1 VRAAPTRRRRYATL
15 GAVALAVLGFGCT
28 ESIVAPGRCPGLC
41 PSGRVQI
48 VDTTYTGLVVGD
60 SSFRGYV
67 NPSEGVFL
75 LLADRDS
82 LQSAGVA
89 LFSPRGSTWYPG
101 TNDTAVSAGKVD
113 SVRISLYVLD
123 RDTAVRN
130 VRVLVYRLPADV
142 DTGIT
147 LPDLQQYFVDSL
159 LVDSLPLD
167 SLLADSVSAGAVS
180 RRIRVG
186 GFDTIPETDTGVVA
200 LGFAVRAAS
209 PTTLSISSA
218 DDYVGTIVLSWYVHA
233 KAPRDT
239 VTHVF
244 TTLPAFDTFVYAPA
258 PQNADSA
265 LVAGGLPSAR
275 TILRFSGSLPPE
287 ATDSLG
293 LVRATLILTPTR
305 PASGRPGEVFRIAA
319 RGILRDNGAKSV
331 IFADT
336 SAGGTTVL
344 TVGDSSEI
352 HIEIGRL
359 LRVWGSSAGDS
370 LPRALMLLG
379 EPDGLGMGE
388 VSVSGHAAGAAAPRL
403 RITYVRPYA
412 FGVP

>member
-1 VRAAPTRRRRYATL
+1 MHATL
-15 GAVALAVLGFGCT
+15 GTVAVAALGFGCT
-28 ESIVAPGRCPGLC
+28 ESIVAPGHCPGLC
-41 PSGRVQI
+41 PSGQVQI
-48 VDTTYTGLVVGD
+48 VDTTFTGLVVGD

-67 NPSEGVFL
+67 NPSEGAFL
-75 LLADRDS
+75 LLADQDS

-89 LFSPRGSTWYPG
+89 RFGSRGSTWYPG
-101 TNDTAVSAGKVD
+101 VNDIAVSAGKVD
-113 SVRISLYVLD
+113 SVSISVYVRD
-123 RDTAVRN
+123 RDTTVRN
-130 VRVLVYRLPADV
+130 VRILVYRLPSDV

-147 LPDLQQYFVDSL
+147 LPELQRYFVDSL
-159 LVDSLPLD
+159 LVDSLRVD
-167 SLLADSVSAGAVS
+167 SLLGASVSTGIATKT
-180 RRIRVG
+180 IRAG
-186 GFDTIPETDTGVVA
+186 GFDTIPAADSGAVA

-209 PTTLSISSA
+209 RTSLSISST
-218 DDYVGTIVLSWYVHA
+218 DDYLGTTLLAWYVHA
-233 KAPRDT
+233 QAPRDT
-239 VTHVF
+239 VTHIF
-244 TTLPAFDTFVYAPA
+244 TTRPEFDTFVYAPA
-258 PQNADSA
+258 PRNADSA

-275 TILRFSGSLPPE
+275 TILRFSGSLPPA

-305 PASGRPGEVFRIAA
+305 PASGRPREVFRIAA

-336 SAGGTTVL
+336 SAGGTTQL
-344 TVGDSSEI
+344 TVGDSGEI
-352 HIEIGRL
+352 HIEIGRM

-388 VSVSGHAAGAAAPRL
+388 VSISGHAAGAAAPRL

>member
-1 VRAAPTRRRRYATL
+1 MRTVLTRRRVHATL
-15 GAVALAVLGFGCT
+15 GAVALAVMGFGCT
-28 ESIVAPGRCPGLC
+28 ENIAAPGRCPGLC

-48 VDTTYTGLVVGD
+48 VDTTYTGVVVGD

-67 NPSEGVFL
+67 NPSEGAFL
-75 LLADRDS
+75 LLADLDS

-89 LFSPRGSTWYPG
+89 RFGPRGSQWYPG
-101 TNDTAVSAGKVD
+101 VNDTAVSAGRVD
-113 SVRISLYVLD
+113 SVALSVYVRD
-123 RDTAVRN
+123 RDTTVRN
-130 VRVLVYRLPADV
+130 VRILVYRLPVDV

-147 LPDLQQYFVDSL
+147 LTELQRYFVDSL
-159 LVDSLPLD
+159 LVDSVSVPDSVGVGAVTKTLRAGAFDTLPE
-167 SLLADSVSAGAVS
+167 ADSGS
-180 RRIRVG
+180 
-186 GFDTIPETDTGVVA
+186 VA

-209 PTTLSISSA
+209 RTALSISSL
-218 DDYVGTIVLSWYVHA
+218 DDYVGTLLLSWYVRA

-239 VTHVF
+239 VKNIF
-244 TTLPAFDTFVYAPA
+244 TTQPDFDTFVYAPA

-275 TILRFSGSLPPE
+275 TILRFSDSLPPE

-305 PASGRPGEVFRIAA
+305 PAFGRPREVFRIAA

-336 SAGGTTVL
+336 SAGGTTEL
-344 TVGDSSEI
+344 TVGDSGEI

-388 VSVSGHAAGAAAPRL
+388 VGISGHAAGAAAPRL

>member
-1 VRAAPTRRRRYATL
+1 MRNAPARRRVHATL
-15 GAVALAVLGFGCT
+15 GALALAVLGFGCT
-28 ESIVAPGRCPGLC
+28 ENIAAPGRCPGLC

-67 NPSEGVFL
+67 NPSEGAFL

-89 LFSPRGSTWYPG
+89 RFGPRGIQWFPG
-101 TNDTAVSAGKVD
+101 VNDTAVSAGRLD
-113 SVRISLYVLD
+113 SVAISVYVRD
-123 RDTAVRN
+123 RDTTVHN
-130 VRVLVYRLPADV
+130 VRILVYRVPVDV

-147 LPDLQQYFVDSL
+147 LPQLQRYFVDSL
-159 LVDSLPLD
+159 LVDSVPVP
-167 SLLADSVSAGAVS
+167 DSVSAGIVTHT
-180 RRIRVG
+180 IRAG
-186 GFDTIPETDTGVVA
+186 GFDSRPETDSGAVA

-209 PTTLSISSA
+209 RTTLSISST
-218 DDYVGTIVLSWYVHA
+218 DDYLGTTLLAWYVHA
-233 KAPRDT
+233 IAPRDT
-239 VTHVF
+239 VTHIF
-244 TTLPAFDTFVYAPA
+244 TTRPEFDTFVYAP
-258 PQNADSA
+258 PPLNADSA

-275 TILRFSGSLPPE
+275 TILRFSSSLPPQ

-305 PASGRPGEVFRIAA
+305 PASGRPREVFRIAA

-336 SAGGTTVL
+336 SAGGTTEL
-344 TVGDSSEI
+344 TAGDSGEI

-388 VSVSGHAAGAAAPRL
+388 VSISGHAAGAAAPRL

>member
-1 VRAAPTRRRRYATL
+1 VHATL
-15 GAVALAVLGFGCT
+15 GAVAVAALGFGCT
-28 ESIVAPGRCPGLC
+28 ESIVAPGHCPGLC
-41 PSGRVQI
+41 PSGQVQI

-67 NPSEGVFL
+67 NASEGVFL
-75 LLADRDS
+75 LLADQDS
-82 LQSAGVA
+82 LQSVGVA
-89 LFSPRGSTWYPG
+89 RFGWRGSTWYPG
-101 TNDTAVSAGKVD
+101 VNDTAVSIGRVD
-113 SVRISLYVLD
+113 SVTISLFVLD
-123 RDTAVRN
+123 RDTAVRD
-130 VRVLVYRLPADV
+130 VRILIYRLPADV

-147 LPDLQQYFVDSL
+147 LPDLQRYFVDSL
-159 LVDSLPLD
+159 LVDSLLVDSLLRD
-167 SLLADSVSAGAVS
+167 SLLAGSVRTGAVTG
-180 RRIRVG
+180 RIRAGVL
-186 GFDTIPETDTGVVA
+186 DTIAAADSGVFA

-209 PTTLSISSA
+209 RTALSISSA
-218 DDYVGTIVLSWYVHA
+218 DDYVGTTVLSWYVHA
-233 KAPRDT
+233 QAPRDT

-244 TTLPAFDTFVYAPA
+244 TTQPAFDTFVYSPA
-258 PQNADSA
+258 PQNADGA

-275 TILRFSGSLPPE
+275 TILRFIDSLPPE

-293 LVRATLILTPTR
+293 LVRATLILTPAR
-305 PASGRPGEVFRIAA
+305 PFSGRPREVFRIAA

-336 SAGGTTVL
+336 SAGGTAQL
-344 TVGDSSEI
+344 TVGDSGEI

-388 VSVSGHAAGAAAPRL
+388 VSISGHAAGAAAPRL

>member
-1 VRAAPTRRRRYATL
+1 VRTAPTRVRVHASL
-15 GAVALAVLGFGCT
+15 GAMALVVLGFGCT
-28 ESIVAPGRCPGLC
+28 ENIAAPGRCPGLC

-48 VDTTYTGLVVGD
+48 VDTTYTGIVVGD

-75 LLADRDS
+75 LLADQDP
-82 LQSAGVA
+82 LQSAGLA
-89 LFSPRGSTWYPG
+89 LFGPRGNQWFPG
-101 TNDTAVSAGKVD
+101 VNDTAVTAGRVD
-113 SVRISLYVLD
+113 SVAISVYVRD
-123 RDTAVRN
+123 RDTTVRN
-130 VRVLVYRLPADV
+130 VRILVYRLPVDV

-147 LPDLQQYFVDSL
+147 LTELRRYFADSL
-159 LVDSLPLD
+159 LVDSVSVPD
-167 SLLADSVSAGAVS
+167 SMSTGIVTRTV
-180 RRIRVG
+180 RPG
-186 GFDTIPETDTGVVA
+186 GFDTNPETDSGAVA

-209 PTTLSISSA
+209 RTSLSISSS
-218 DDYVGTIVLSWYVHA
+218 DDYLGATLLAWYLRA
-233 KAPRDT
+233 RAPRDT
-239 VTHVF
+239 VTRVI
-244 TTLPAFDTFVYAPA
+244 TTRPSFDTFVYAPA

-275 TILRFSGSLPPE
+275 TILRFSPSLPPE

-305 PASGRPGEVFRIAA
+305 PASGRPREVFRIAA
-319 RGILRDNGAKSV
+319 RGILRDNGAKSI

-336 SAGGTTVL
+336 SAGGTTEL
-344 TVGDSSEI
+344 TAGDSGEV

-359 LRVWGSSAGDS
+359 LRAWGTSAGDS

-379 EPDGLGMGE
+379 EPDGLSMGE
-388 VSVSGHAAGAAAPRL
+388 VTIAGHAAGAAAPRL

>member
-1 VRAAPTRRRRYATL
+1 MRTAPTRRRVHATL
-15 GAVALAVLGFGCT
+15 GAMAVAALGFGCT
-28 ESIVAPGRCPGLC
+28 ESIVAPGHCPGLC

-48 VDTTYTGLVVGD
+48 VDTTFTGLVVGD

-67 NPSEGVFL
+67 HPSEGVFL
-75 LLADRDS
+75 LLADQDS

-89 LFSPRGSTWYPG
+89 RFSPRGSTWYPG
-101 TNDTAVSAGKVD
+101 VNDTAVSAGKVD
-113 SVRISLYVLD
+113 SVAISVYVRD
-123 RDTAVRN
+123 RDTTVRN
-130 VRVLVYRLPADV
+130 VRILVYRLPIDV

-147 LPDLQQYFVDSL
+147 LPELRRYFVDSL
-159 LVDSLPLD
+159 LVDSVSVP
-167 SLLADSVSAGAVS
+167 DSVSVGIVTHT
-180 RRIRVG
+180 IRAG
-186 GFDTIPETDTGVVA
+186 GFSTIPAADSGAVA

-209 PTTLSISSA
+209 RTALSISST
-218 DDYVGTIVLSWYVHA
+218 DDYLGTTLLAWYVHA
-233 KAPRDT
+233 QAPRDT
-239 VTHVF
+239 VTHIF
-244 TTLPAFDTFVYAPA
+244 TTRPEFDTFVYAPA
-258 PQNADSA
+258 PRNADSA

-336 SAGGTTVL
+336 SAGGTTEL
-344 TVGDSSEI
+344 TVGDSGEI

-388 VSVSGHAAGAAAPRL
+388 VSISGHAAGAAAPRL

>member
-1 VRAAPTRRRRYATL
+1 M
-15 GAVALAVLGFGCT
+15 ALAVLGFGCT
-28 ESIVAPGRCPGLC
+28 ENIAAPGRCPGLC

-67 NPSEGVFL
+67 NPSEGAFL

-89 LFSPRGSTWYPG
+89 RFGPRGSAWFPG
-101 TNDTAVSAGKVD
+101 VNDTAVSARKVD
-113 SVRISLYVLD
+113 SVAISVYVRD
-123 RDTAVRN
+123 RDTTVRN
-130 VRVLVYRLPADV
+130 VRILVYRLPFDV

-147 LPDLQQYFVDSL
+147 LPELQRYFVDSL
-159 LVDSLPLD
+159 LVDSLQLD
-167 SLLADSVSAGAVS
+167 SLLEGSLSAGIVTKT
-180 RRIRVG
+180 IRAG
-186 GFDTIPETDTGVVA
+186 GFDTIPETDSGAVA
-200 LGFAVRAAS
+200 LGFAVRAPS
-209 PTTLSISSA
+209 PTALSISSA
-218 DDYVGTIVLSWYVHA
+218 DDYLGTTLMAWYVHA

-239 VTHVF
+239 VTHIF
-244 TTLPAFDTFVYAPA
+244 TTRPEFDTFVYAPA

-293 LVRATLILTPTR
+293 LLRATLILTPTR
-305 PASGRPGEVFRIAA
+305 SYSGRPREVFRIAA
-319 RGILRDNGAKSV
+319 RGILRDNGAKSI

-336 SAGGTTVL
+336 SAGGTTEL
-344 TVGDSSEI
+344 TVGDSGEI

-359 LRVWGSSAGDS
+359 LRAWGTSAGDS

-388 VSVSGHAAGAAAPRL
+388 VSISGHASAAAPRL

>member
-1 VRAAPTRRRRYATL
+1 MRTAPPRRRAHATL
-15 GAVALAVLGFGCT
+15 GAVALAALGFGCT
-28 ESIVAPGRCPGLC
+28 ENIAAPGRCPGLC

-48 VDTTYTGLVVGD
+48 VDTTYTGIVVGD

-67 NPSEGVFL
+67 NPSEGAFL

-89 LFSPRGSTWYPG
+89 RFGPRGSAWFPG
-101 TNDTAVSAGKVD
+101 VNDTAVSARKVD
-113 SVRISLYVLD
+113 SVAISVYVRD
-123 RDTAVRN
+123 RDTTVRD
-130 VRVLVYRLPADV
+130 VRILVYRLPVDI

-147 LPDLQQYFVDSL
+147 LPELQRYFVDSL
-159 LVDSLPLD
+159 LVDSVSVP
-167 SLLADSVSAGAVS
+167 DSVSAGIVTKT
-180 RRIRVG
+180 IRAG
-186 GFDTIPETDTGVVA
+186 SFDTLPETDSGAVA

-209 PTTLSISSA
+209 PTVLSISSA
-218 DDYVGTIVLSWYVHA
+218 DDYLGTTLLAWYVHA

-239 VTHVF
+239 VTHKF
-244 TTLPAFDTFVYAPA
+244 TTRPDFDTFVYAPA

-275 TILRFSGSLPPE
+275 TILRFGSSLPPE

-305 PASGRPGEVFRIAA
+305 PAFGRPGEVFRIAA

-336 SAGGTTVL
+336 SAGGTTEL
-344 TVGDSSEI
+344 TVGDSREI

-359 LRVWGSSAGDS
+359 LRAWGTSGGDS

-388 VSVSGHAAGAAAPRL
+388 VSISGHAAGAAAPRL

>member
-1 VRAAPTRRRRYATL
+1 VHATL
-15 GAVALAVLGFGCT
+15 GAMAVAALGFGCT
-28 ESIVAPGRCPGLC
+28 ESIVAPGHCPGLC
-41 PSGRVQI
+41 PSGQVQI
-48 VDTTYTGLVVGD
+48 VDTTLTGLVVENL
-60 SSFRGYV
+60 SFRGYV

-75 LLADRDS
+75 LLADRDP

-89 LFSPRGSTWYPG
+89 RFGSRASTWYPG
-101 TNDTAVSAGKVD
+101 VNDTAVSIGRVD
-113 SVRISLYVLD
+113 SVAISVYVRD
-123 RDTAVRN
+123 RDTTVRN
-130 VRVLVYRLPADV
+130 VRILVYRLPSDV

-147 LPDLQQYFVDSL
+147 YQGLQRYFVDSL
-159 LVDSLPLD
+159 LVDSVSVP
-167 SLLADSVSAGAVS
+167 DSVSAGAVTGL
-180 RRIRVG
+180 IRAGVL
-186 GFDTIPETDTGVVA
+186 DTIPAADSGVVA

-209 PTTLSISSA
+209 RTALSISSS
-218 DDYVGTIVLSWYVHA
+218 DDYLGTTLLSWYVHA

-244 TTLPAFDTFVYAPA
+244 TTRPVFDTFVYSPA

-275 TILRFSGSLPPE
+275 TILRFSDSLPPE

-305 PASGRPGEVFRIAA
+305 PASGRPKEVFRIAA

-336 SAGGTTVL
+336 SAGGTAQL
-344 TVGDSSEI
+344 TVGDSGEI

-359 LRVWGSSAGDS
+359 LRLWGASAGDS
-370 LPRALMLLG
+370 LPRVLMLLG

-388 VSVSGHAAGAAAPRL
+388 VSISGHAAGAAAPRL
-403 RITYVRPYA
+403 RITYVRRYA